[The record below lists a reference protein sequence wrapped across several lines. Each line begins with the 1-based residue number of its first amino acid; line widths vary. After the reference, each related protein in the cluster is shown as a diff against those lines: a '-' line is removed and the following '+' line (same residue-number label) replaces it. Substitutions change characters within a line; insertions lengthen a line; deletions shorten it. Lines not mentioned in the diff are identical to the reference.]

1 MAEALGNPSLHNCE
15 ASPLSGL
22 SYAAGDSAGV
32 QIFELAFI
40 DLRILE
46 KDVERR
52 GHRSVKSASPVA
64 EAAAQYIE
72 VEEAPQRMGDHSN
85 RGKRGRIGFGG
96 RACAEAVH
104 RRDVVG
110 DVAIAEMQNRRLEAR
125 DSSVDDHFVMGVDAA
140 TEAMVAAEES
150 HGPVS
155 INRARVVVAEMVK
168 HALDAVAVGRAG

>member
-1 MAEALGNPSLHNCE
+1 MDLLACGAG
-15 ASPLSGL
+15 PLTGL
-22 SYAAGDSAGV
+22 SYASGDLAGV

-52 GHRSVKSASPVA
+52 SHRSVKSAPAVA
-64 EAAAQYIE
+64 KAAAQYIE
-72 VEEAPQRMGDHSN
+72 VEEAPQRMCDHSN
-85 RGKRGRIGFGG
+85 RGKRRRIGFGG
-96 RACAEAVH
+96 SACAEAVH

-125 DSSVDDHFVMGVDAA
+125 DSSVDDHFVMGIDTSDVA
-140 TEAMVAAEES
+140 TVAAKES

-155 INRARVVVAEMVK
+155 INRARIVVAEMVQ
-168 HALDAVAVGRAG
+168 HALDAVAVGGA